1 MDLRNILSQVMDNLG
16 GLTVTSPPALRV
28 INRAVE
34 HLVNAVEQ
42 TAQLWN
48 VAASAKSLSVVSGT
62 LEYQINTTDVNPRK
76 IVSIER
82 TDLTNNVD
90 CVLISWRER
99 NRYRNRGR
107 WGNEWTGGNRP
118 YVWVE
123 RLADGNWWLG
133 FPADPQTTMTIDVYY
148 APRITELVDDYDEPT
163 EIPEQFHELIVLRA
177 TIMLLLQ
184 DKQNPRAWQEM
195 YAEQLQLM
203 QADLERWNR
212 TGPRVK
218 QYRKNA
224 RYGSRN
230 R

>member
-34 HLVNAVEQ
+34 HLINVVEQ

-48 VAASAKSLSVVSGT
+48 VAASAKSVSVVSGT
-62 LEYQINTTDVNPRK
+62 LEYQINTTGVNPRK
-76 IVSIER
+76 ILSVER
-82 TDLTNNVD
+82 TDLTYNVP
-90 CVLISWRER
+90 CVIIPWRER
-99 NRYRNRGR
+99 NQYLDRGR

-118 YVWVE
+118 YVWIN
-123 RLADGNWWLG
+123 RDAAGDWWLG

-184 DKQNPRAWQEM
+184 NKQNPRAWQEM
-195 YAEQLQLM
+195 YTEQLQLM
-203 QADLERWNR
+203 QADLERLNR

-218 QYRKNA
+218 QYRKIA
-224 RYGSRN
+224 R
-230 R
+230 